1 MKYEDIECLAFPL
14 PEAIEKEK
22 WCGRFDRAR
31 AMIKRRL
38 DDEAE
43 LSALK
48 KRLML
53 ELNNLDYI
61 ESRYNISEEEAIERV
76 RKKIPD
82 MTSEELERM
91 RLEDRIDWMYI
102 NGEVRYID
110 DFDATLYK
118 VYPDIWQRLPEGDT
132 GDYSDIQHVVDTARD
147 GEEMRAYIHIRHR
160 FRVKGVKIKD
170 EDAGKQLLVHLPLP
184 KERGNIHNLKILN
197 VTPEPAGTSC
207 DDCLQPTVFF
217 QAAAGDGGEHIATF
231 SVEYQLEHGII
242 YKDLSLSALESPQ
255 YSDSRDGTTGAPG
268 ETLPD
273 DVRQYLIQEP
283 PHMSFTPYLK
293 SICDEIVGDEERP
306 LFKARKIY
314 DWITTK
320 VDYRFVRDYCSIDN
334 ISEYCAVN
342 KRGDCGVQALL
353 FITLC
358 RIAGVPARWQSGLA
372 AKPGQVG
379 QHDWAMFYIDGLG
392 WRHADL
398 SFGGSAYTRGAYDRW
413 NFFFGNIDPFRIPI
427 NDGFQ
432 KSFDPPKKHWRIDPY
447 DNQCGEAEF
456 EDRGLR
462 SWEVEYEYEDLGIRL
477 MER

>member
-102 NGEVRYID
+102 NGQVRYID

-118 VYPDIWQRLPEGDT
+118 VYPDIWQRLPEGDAA
-132 GDYSDIQHVVDTARD
+132 DYSDIQHVVDTARD
-147 GEEMRAYIHIRHR
+147 GEEMRTHIHIRHR

-184 KERGNIHNLKILN
+184 KERGNIH
-197 VTPEPAGTSC
+197 
-207 DDCLQPTVFF
+207 
-217 QAAAGDGGEHIATF
+217 
-231 SVEYQLEHGII
+231 
-242 YKDLSLSALESPQ
+242 
-255 YSDSRDGTTGAPG
+255 
-268 ETLPD
+268 
-273 DVRQYLIQEP
+273 
-283 PHMSFTPYLK
+283 
-293 SICDEIVGDEERP
+293 
-306 LFKARKIY
+306 
-314 DWITTK
+314 
-320 VDYRFVRDYCSIDN
+320 
-334 ISEYCAVN
+334 
-342 KRGDCGVQALL
+342 
-353 FITLC
+353 
-358 RIAGVPARWQSGLA
+358 QS
-372 AKPGQVG
+372 
-379 QHDWAMFYIDGLG
+379 
-392 WRHADL
+392 
-398 SFGGSAYTRGAYDRW
+398 
-413 NFFFGNIDPFRIPI
+413 
-427 NDGFQ
+427 
-432 KSFDPPKKHWRIDPY
+432 
-447 DNQCGEAEF
+447 
-456 EDRGLR
+456 
-462 SWEVEYEYEDLGIRL
+462 
-477 MER
+477 